1 MNRTERGIAVYIGE
15 ERLRYLQ
22 SITVGI
28 AGAGGLG
35 SNCAM
40 HLVRSGFKHFVLT
53 DFDRV
58 DESNLNRQ
66 AYTMNQVGQLKVMA
80 LSENL
85 KAVNPDLDID
95 VRAGEV
101 TPDNMEALFMHCDVI
116 VEAFDDPMVKKVL
129 VETFLATDKLVV
141 AASGIGGTG
150 DSDAMVTRKVRD
162 NFYMIGD
169 MTTECSMEDPPLSP
183 KVAIAAA
190 KQADVVLN
198 YYLEKFKTEGGA
210 DERA

>member
-1 MNRTERGIAVYIGE
+1 MNQTEHGLAIYLGE
-15 ERLRYLQ
+15 ERLAYLQ
-22 SITVGI
+22 TVTVGI

-40 HLVRSGFKHFVLT
+40 HLVRSGFKRFVVA

-66 AYTMNQVGQLKVMA
+66 AYRLDQVGQLKVVA
-80 LSENL
+80 LSKNML
-85 KAVNPDLDID
+85 AVNPELDLDLRT
-95 VRAGEV
+95 VNV
-101 TPDNMEALFMHCDVI
+101 TPDNMSAIFMDCDVV
-116 VEAFDDPMVKKVL
+116 VEAFDEPLFKKAL
-129 VETFLATDKLVV
+129 VEEFLPTDKLVV

-150 DSDAMVTRKVRD
+150 NADAIRTRKVRD

-169 MTTECSMEDPPLSP
+169 METECSMDNPPLSP
-183 KVAIAAA
+183 KVAVAAA

-198 YYLEKFKTEGGA
+198 HYLEKFKAEGMQ
-210 DERA
+210 R